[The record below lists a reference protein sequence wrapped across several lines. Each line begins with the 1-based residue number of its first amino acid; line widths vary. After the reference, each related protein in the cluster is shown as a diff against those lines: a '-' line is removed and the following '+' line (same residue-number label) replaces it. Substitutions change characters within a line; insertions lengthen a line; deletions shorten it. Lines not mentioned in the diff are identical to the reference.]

1 MRWPAFL
8 NDRWTKERSNVRITY
23 YWRAYTKP
31 LLPCTAISITYFC
44 VCVCVCVRARMRACV
59 CVCVRARADEGMR
72 VCVCILARARARVCV
87 GGVGVRKPACACAC
101 VGLFIQHA
109 SRRRHIFCALSG
121 FHHIFRYEL
130 INGKIFGNKSLNII
144 CVLIFSKN
152 FVWRISVSRKK

>member
-1 MRWPAFL
+1 MNKGEEQCTHNVLLTRVHETTVAVYSNKYYIFL
-8 NDRWTKERSNVRITY
+8 
-23 YWRAYTKP
+23 
-31 LLPCTAISITYFC
+31 
-44 VCVCVCVRARMRACV
+44 CV

-152 FVWRISVSRKK
+152 FV